1 MIRFENVTKLYP
13 RQQHPALDGVDL
25 EISRGEFVFLVGASG
40 SGKSTM
46 LRLAIREEQVTEGR
60 LLVGGHDLSRLP
72 HRKVPQLRRQIGSV
86 FQDFRLLPNKTVEQ
100 NVAFALQ
107 VIGRPRRAIRALVP
121 ETLELVGLQDM
132 GKRYPHEL
140 SGGEQQRVAI
150 ARAVVNRP
158 PVLLADEPTGNLDPA
173 TSLDIV
179 HLLGRIHD
187 AGTTILMATHDNT
200 IVDRMQQRVVEIE
213 DGVVIRDEATGS
225 YVPKAV
231 DSVDREERI
240 AVRAADPEKDGSVP
254 QSPDHR
260 PDEDLPRDEDAER
273 LEAERLAEEDAE
285 PGLDAGLD
293 WDDWDEEETR

>member
-1 MIRFENVTKLYP
+1 
-13 RQQHPALDGVDL
+13 
-25 EISRGEFVFLVGASG
+25 
-40 SGKSTM
+40 
-46 LRLAIREEQVTEGR
+46 
-60 LLVGGHDLSRLP
+60 
-72 HRKVPQLRRQIGSV
+72 
-86 FQDFRLLPNKTVEQ
+86 
-100 NVAFALQ
+100 
-107 VIGRPRRAIRALVP
+107 
-121 ETLELVGLQDM
+121 
-132 GKRYPHEL
+132 
-140 SGGEQQRVAI
+140 
-150 ARAVVNRP
+150 
-158 PVLLADEPTGNLDPA
+158 
-173 TSLDIV
+173 
-179 HLLGRIHD
+179 
-187 AGTTILMATHDNT
+187 MATHDNT

-213 DGVVIRDEATGS
+213 DGVVVRDEATGS

>member
-213 DGVVIRDEATGS
+213 DGVVVRDEATGS

-240 AVRAADPEKDGSVP
+240 AVRAADPEEDGSVP

-285 PGLDAGLD
+285 PALDAGLD

>member
-213 DGVVIRDEATGS
+213 DGVVVRDEATGS

-240 AVRAADPEKDGSVP
+240 AVRAADPEDAGSVP

-260 PDEDLPRDEDAER
+260 PDEDLPRDKDAER
-273 LEAERLAEEDAE
+273 LEAERLAEEEAE